1 MPESETFRTLDGA
14 QAYLKTIP
22 PRRLW
27 LGILWLFLM
36 PPERGADTS
45 VFAAVSPVVR
55 ANPEKYKGAYLV
67 PVGKLKTLN
76 AHARN
81 PQLAKDLWET
91 SEKQLASLQL

>member
-1 MPESETFRTLDGA
+1 
-14 QAYLKTIP
+14 
-22 PRRLW
+22 
-27 LGILWLFLM
+27 M